1 MLWEGT
7 IATIYIT
14 LLSSVLAYAAGLPL
28 GVLLVATAKGGVRP
42 VPWLNKLLG
51 FVVNILRSVPFLILL
66 IAVLP
71 LTRVIVGTTIGT
83 NATVVPLFI
92 ASFPFIARLVE
103 ASLLEVSDGVVEAAW
118 SMGSSPLQIIRK
130 VLLPEALPSLIN
142 GAAIAVTTILSYSA
156 MSGIVGGG
164 GLGDIAIRYGYH
176 RYETDIMFITV
187 IELVVIV
194 QVLQALGERWAKGSD
209 KRLKLVAG
217 RRLFSSA
224 RLRAVPDRIPD
235 RIGGNGVA

>member
-7 IATIYIT
+7 LATIYIT
-14 LLSSVLAYAAGLPL
+14 FLSSLLAYVAGLPL
-28 GVLLVATAKGGVRP
+28 GVLLVVTSKVGVHP
-42 VPWLNKLLG
+42 IVWLNKLLG
-51 FVVNILRSVPFLILL
+51 FIVNILRSVPFLILL

-71 LTRVIVGTTIGT
+71 LTRAIIGTTIGT
-83 NATVVPLFI
+83 KATVVPLFI
-92 ASFPFIARLVE
+92 ASFPFVARLVE
-103 ASLLEVSDGVVEAAW
+103 ASLIEVNEGVIEAAW
-118 SMGSSPLQIIRK
+118 SMGSTPFQIIYK
-130 VLLPEALPSLIN
+130 VLIPEALPSLIN

-176 RYETDIMFITV
+176 RYETDIMFLTV

-194 QVLQALGERWAKGSD
+194 QIIQAIGERWAKGSD

-217 RRLFSSA
+217 RGLFG
-224 RLRAVPDRIPD
+224 LGRAPWA
-235 RIGGNGVA
+235 GE